1 MYNPNK
7 AISGKVDGKST
18 RHKPKVLWVVLSS
31 LFFKEFGKNGT
42 RGHGRMFPNA
52 KRKAT
57 KVSSTAQCHKQCI
70 DHIPY
75 YLSGLSRAH
84 FLR

>member
-31 LFFKEFGKNGT
+31 LNLERTAREATDVCFRTLKGKQQ
-42 RGHGRMFPNA
+42 
-52 KRKAT
+52 K
-57 KVSSTAQCHKQCI
+57 
-70 DHIPY
+70 
-75 YLSGLSRAH
+75 
-84 FLR
+84 